1 MRPLKA
7 LLSFPSLLWMASLGA
22 AQVGGVSMDAEGV
35 LRFDA
40 RARRGAPAAAE
51 ASADVAA
58 RSDLRRISLR
68 RLDQEVRAALH
79 DEGGIPDELRF
90 LAGLTELNYVVV
102 DPARRDVLLAGPAEG
117 WKIDSSGR
125 PIGATANRAVLQ
137 LEDLALALRVVLK
150 GSGRIECSIDP
161 TREGLEAVQ
170 ARIAAP
176 WDSRREGPRRRDEV
190 REALGRQVV
199 SVTGVPAGSR
209 FGRTIV
215 EADYLMKQIAIGS
228 VRLPRVSNHLDALVD
243 AAKRGEAAVQLT
255 RWWFTADYAPP
266 ATDESGRVWRLRGR
280 RIQLLNEEMLLDAQG
295 NREGK
300 GAASR
305 RDRFSRE
312 FTEAL
317 PDVETKYAVFSD
329 LRNLYDLVF
338 AAAVI
343 RKLDAGGWLEGT
355 VFLDSEALPT
365 PEGIAPRFAENVAAY
380 AIHRGRDASGAA
392 GTVLTIAFGGVSIDA
407 GRMVG
412 GPAGPSDAAPGL
424 ARLSAPLDSAPE
436 ASPEDESQQPDGSSA
451 KWWSDQAP

>member
-1 MRPLKA
+1 MKPATA
-7 LLSFPSLLWMASLGA
+7 LLSISALLWGASPAA
-22 AQVGGVSMDAEGV
+22 AQVGGVLMDAEGV

-40 RARRGAPAAAE
+40 KARRGAPAAAE
-51 ASADVAA
+51 APADLAA

-68 RLDQEVRAALH
+68 HLDREVRAAI
-79 DEGGIPDELRF
+79 DKGGDVPDELRF
-90 LAGLTELNYVVV
+90 LAGLTGVDYVVV
-102 DPARRDVLLAGPAEG
+102 DPARQDVLLAGPAEG
-117 WKIDSSGR
+117 WRIDSNGR
-125 PIGATANRAVLQ
+125 PIGATTNRAVLH

-170 ARIAAP
+170 KRIAAP

-199 SVTGVPAGSR
+199 SVKGVPAGSR

-215 EADYLMKQIAIGS
+215 EADYLMKQVAIGA
-228 VRLPRVSNHLDALVD
+228 VRLPRVSNHLDALVEG
-243 AAKRGEAAVQLT
+243 AKRGDRSMQLT

-280 RIQLLNEEMLLDAQG
+280 RIQLLNEEMLLDARG

-300 GAASR
+300 GEASR
-305 RDRFSRE
+305 RDRFSHE

-338 AAAVI
+338 AAALI
-343 RKLDAGGWLEGT
+343 RRSDAGGWLEGT
-355 VFLDSEALPT
+355 VFLDAEALPT
-365 PEGIAPRFAENVAAY
+365 PEGRAPRFAENVASY
-380 AIHRGRDASGAA
+380 EIHRGRDASGAA
-392 GTVLTIAFGGVSIDA
+392 GAVLTIAFGGVSIDA
-407 GRMVG
+407 GRMVV
-412 GPAGPSDAAPGL
+412 GPAGPSHAASEL
-424 ARLSAPLDSAPE
+424 ARLSE
-436 ASPEDESQQPDGSSA
+436 SPDFAEESSA
-451 KWWSDQAP
+451 GDVSRPAGTWWSNVAP